1 MTQPMRIDIISD
13 AICPW
18 CFIGKRHL
26 EQAIT
31 HLAKDG
37 LTFSIRWRPYQ
48 LNPDMPAGGV
58 PRAEY
63 RAAKF
68 GSTARSR
75 ELDEGV
81 AQAGRAAGLEF
92 RHDLMRR
99 TPNTINAHRLIRAAE
114 AADRQDAVVEALFC
128 AYFQQGQDIGDETV
142 LAGIAQAN
150 GVVFDDSHRAEVLAE
165 DAAFRRAGLSG
176 VPSFLMEGYFLFSGA
191 MPSEAMEDQFLKAH
205 AALINKLT

>member
-1 MTQPMRIDIISD
+1 MLKNECYPMLKEAALFSAAYGNKGDDGRIHLIPSLLEECWGITPEFRRNKD
-13 AICPW
+13 AISALCMFRW
-18 CFIGKRHL
+18 
-26 EQAIT
+26 T
-31 HLAKDG
+31 
-37 LTFSIRWRPYQ
+37 LT
-48 LNPDMPAGGV
+48 
-58 PRAEY
+58 
-63 RAAKF
+63 
-68 GSTARSR
+68 
-75 ELDEGV
+75 
-81 AQAGRAAGLEF
+81 
-92 RHDLMRR
+92 
-99 TPNTINAHRLIRAAE
+99 RAAE